1 MAVLILHGIN
11 GHAGI
16 HWQQWL
22 QKDLVKRGYEVIMP
36 DLPDSDKPDRK
47 KWLKTVR
54 KLVKNLN
61 HKDLVIVGHSLGVVS
76 ALDYLEKT
84 KTPIRALLS
93 ISGFFENYGSDLNKY
108 FLKEKDINFKK
119 VKEKVLESFVIY
131 GDNDPFVPQD
141 TLENLA
147 KNLDVEPFVIARAGH
162 LNAEAGYTEF
172 PMLVRIIENL
182 NR

>member
-22 QKDLVKRGYEVIMP
+22 QKDLAKRGYSVIMP
-36 DLPDSDKPDRK
+36 DLPDPDKPDRK
-47 KWLKTVR
+47 KWLKTIR
-54 KLVKNLN
+54 KSVKNID

-84 KTPIRALLS
+84 KEPIRALLS
-93 ISGFFENYGSDLNKY
+93 ISGFSQNYGSGLNSS

-119 VKEKVLESFVIY
+119 VKTKVGESFVIY

-141 TLENLA
+141 KLEDLA
-147 KNLDVEPFVIARAGH
+147 KNLDVEPFIIAKAGH
-162 LNAEAGYTEF
+162 LNSDSGYTEF